1 MAGRNSEC
9 MKRLGGSDR
18 TDSELISW
26 ANPKQARHH
35 EISVRAVGSMWD
47 HSGDLFCPG
56 LFYVLALGALGLGKI
71 LRVSEHGVGSG
82 CGWHGENGCMRDVT
96 K

>member
-1 MAGRNSEC
+1 
-9 MKRLGGSDR
+9 
-18 TDSELISW
+18 
-26 ANPKQARHH
+26 
-35 EISVRAVGSMWD
+35 MWD

-56 LFYVLALGALGLGKI
+56 PFYVLALGALGLGEI